1 MLLSSLYAAAELQQ
15 LERIR
20 EADSERETKRET
32 PQGI

>member
-20 EADSERETKRET
+20 EADSEREPKRKIL
-32 PQGI
+32 QAI